1 MERWSQPVQG
11 PDPLGMA
18 GIDIGASCLSVFP
31 VTWESPKKQKQKQ
44 TKTPGSS
51 LQWLECSLFIWRP
64 GQLWLWLPPVS
75 VGPRGVLLCHQLKL

>member
-31 VTWESPKKQKQKQ
+31 VTWESPHIVRHLTYKA
-44 TKTPGSS
+44 
-51 LQWLECSLFIWRP
+51 
-64 GQLWLWLPPVS
+64 
-75 VGPRGVLLCHQLKL
+75 